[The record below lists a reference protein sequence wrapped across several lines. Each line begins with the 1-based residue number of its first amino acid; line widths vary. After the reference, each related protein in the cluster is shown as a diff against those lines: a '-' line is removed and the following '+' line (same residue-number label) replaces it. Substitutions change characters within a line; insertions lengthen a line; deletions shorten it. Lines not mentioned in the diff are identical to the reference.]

1 MINLNK
7 HLDML
12 GMRVEDRVTGFRG
25 VITSMSFDLYGCI
38 QAIVNPG
45 VDKDGKPGESCW
57 FDVIR
62 LQAVENEPVM
72 VRPEFDW
79 TPQAVSAGRKGPADK
94 PRSMK
99 V

>member
-7 HLDML
+7 YLDML
-12 GMRVEDRVTGFRG
+12 GMRVEDRVTGFKG

-45 VDKDGKPGESCW
+45 VDKDGKPGDSHW
-57 FDVIR
+57 FDIAR
-62 LQAVENEPVM
+62 LQTTTPEPVM
-72 VRPEFDW
+72 DRPEFNW
-79 TPQAVSAGRKGPADK
+79 TPETIAEGRKGPADK